1 MTSLPKR
8 LAALAAVCAACATC
22 SHAAERQQRAESA
35 AGVSLEDAT
44 AIVRQAYSGRVVSA
58 AAARKDGEPGYRIR
72 VDVRGTVKTLFV
84 DRRGRIHDL
93 AEQAK

>member
-1 MTSLPKR
+1 MTSLPRR
-8 LAALAAVCAACATC
+8 LAALAAVCAACAAG
-22 SHAAERQQRAESA
+22 SHAAERQQRAESD
-35 AGVSLEDAT
+35 GVSLEDAT

-93 AEQAK
+93 AVQAD